1 MKKII
6 ATFMMFSFF
15 ALMLPLMPLNVQA
28 TTVTAAAGEAVA
40 PCRTGRVY
48 RVRRGNLYQRN
59 RKLFNTLIAAGI
71 GTAAGG
77 IIDGKRGALIGA
89 GAGGG
94 GYLLYKYV
102 KDRRGRCRVVRVRG

>member
-1 MKKII
+1 MLL
-6 ATFMMFSFF
+6 TMF
-15 ALMLPLMPLNVQA
+15 ALMLPLMPLNVNA
-28 TTVTAAAGEAVA
+28 TTTAASGEVIA

-71 GTAAGG
+71 GTAAGS

-94 GYLLYKYV
+94 GYLAYRYI
-102 KDRRGRCRVVRVRG
+102 KDRNGRCRVVRVRG